1 MSLLDLA
8 KKRRSIYHLGKN
20 ITQSNDEVAQLV
32 KNIVKETPSSFNS
45 QSSRVVVL
53 LDEEHDALWEIT
65 RETLRILVGDGDF
78 TATDKKVDG
87 FKAAKGTIL
96 FYEDKEPIENLQKQF
111 PLYADNFPIWSEHST
126 GITQYAVWLALA
138 EVNIGASLQHYNP
151 VIDADVAQ
159 RWNIPEGWVLRA
171 QMPFGS
177 IESPAG
183 DKTYMDDDARF
194 RVFGA

>member
-20 ITQSNDEVAQLV
+20 ISLSNDEVSQLI

-45 QSSRVVVL
+45 QSSRIVVL
-53 LDEEHDALWEIT
+53 FGDEHDALWEIT
-65 RETLRILVGDGDF
+65 RETLRKLVGDGDF
-78 TATDKKVDG
+78 TATDKKIDG
-87 FKAAKGTIL
+87 FKAAKGTVL

-111 PLYADNFPIWSEHST
+111 PLYAHNFPVWSEHST
-126 GITQYAVWLALA
+126 GLTQYAVWLALA

-151 VIDADVAQ
+151 VIDADVAK
-159 RWNIPEGWVLRA
+159 RWDIPENWVLRA

-183 DKTYMDDDARF
+183 EKNYMDDEARF
-194 RVFGA
+194 RILGA